1 MAEVVPTLRL
11 PATSCRAIGPVLVV
25 AWENMLRGRHLAE
38 PKQLQNMPRLR
49 IPCVGPWEH
58 SVRRP

>member
-25 AWENMLRGRHLAE
+25 AWEISRGACD
-38 PKQLQNMPRLR
+38 PKPVAKHAKLR

>member
-25 AWENMLRGRHLAE
+25 AWE
-38 PKQLQNMPRLR
+38 
-49 IPCVGPWEH
+49 IC
-58 SVRRP
+58 